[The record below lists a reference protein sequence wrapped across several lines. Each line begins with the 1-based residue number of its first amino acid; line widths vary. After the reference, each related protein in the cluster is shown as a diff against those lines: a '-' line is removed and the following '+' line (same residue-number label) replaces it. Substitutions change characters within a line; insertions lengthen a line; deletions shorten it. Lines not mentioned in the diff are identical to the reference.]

1 MANNSLKK
9 QAEKRINNL
18 KKVISHHRYLYH
30 VLDKQEISDS
40 ALDSLKH
47 ELYQFEQRYPEF
59 ITKDSPTQRVGGKPL
74 DKFKKVSHKVPM
86 LSIMDIFSEKELED
100 WENYLKRLDKK
111 AKFEYFLELKI
122 DGFAITLVYENG
134 IFVQGS
140 TRGNGRI
147 GEDVTS
153 NLKTI
158 ESIPL
163 KLNIYG
169 KLPTKE
175 IEERIKSLVEKGK
188 IEVRGEVYMEKE
200 AFNSFNKK
208 LEKNGEKPYANPR
221 NLAAGSIRQLNS
233 KVAVSRPL
241 KFLAYDIATE
251 LGQTKHSQK
260 HQILPCLG
268 FQTNEGKIC
277 KNLNEIISYW
287 RKVDERR
294 KLLPFQIDGVVVVVN
309 NDTLFK
315 KLGTVGKSARG
326 SRAFKFSPE
335 QSTTIIKDVIF
346 QVGRTG
352 AVTPVAVLKP
362 IKIGGTVVTRAT
374 LHNED
379 EIKKLGVKIGDTVIV
394 GRAGDVIPDIIKA
407 ISELRTGK
415 EKNIHFPEKC
425 PVCGKSLF
433 KPEGEAVWRCRNP
446 KCSAVRKKFLYHFVS
461 KKSFDI
467 EGLGPKIID
476 KLIDESLIS
485 KTPDIFKLAEG
496 DLIPLEKF
504 AEKSAENL
512 IRAIEKSKRI
522 SLSRF
527 IFSLGIRYAGE
538 ETSIDLANYFGSLKE
553 IEKADIEE
561 LERVPDIGC
570 VVAKSIYKW
579 FKEKSN
585 LKLVNNLIG
594 VDIEIIPP
602 KKVEK
607 KFKGK
612 KFVFTGTLVGMTR
625 DEAKNKARMLGGD
638 ISSSVS
644 KETDFVVCG
653 SSPGS
658 KKEKAQK
665 LGVKTISEKEFFKM
679 ANG

>member
-1 MANNSLKK
+1 MANNSFKK
-9 QAEKRINNL
+9 QAKKRIDNL

-47 ELYQFEQRYPEF
+47 ELRQLERKYPELV
-59 ITKDSPTQRVGGKPL
+59 TKDSPTQRVGGEPL
-74 DKFKKVSHKVPM
+74 DKFKKVSHEIPM
-86 LSIMDIFSEKELED
+86 LSIDDIFSREELED
-100 WENYLKRLDKK
+100 WENYLKRLAGKTE
-111 AKFEYFLELKI
+111 FEYFAELKL

-140 TRGNGRI
+140 TRGNGKI
-147 GEDVTS
+147 GEDVTD

-163 KLNIYG
+163 KLNIHS

-175 IEERIKSLVEKGK
+175 IEKRTKSLIEKGK

-200 AFNSFNKK
+200 AFNSFNRK
-208 LEKNGEKPYANPR
+208 LEKNGGKPYANPR
-221 NLAAGSIRQLNS
+221 NLAAGSIRQLDP
-233 KVAVSRPL
+233 KFAASRPL

-251 LGQTKHSQK
+251 LGQAKHSQK

-268 FQTNEGKIC
+268 FKTNEGKIC
-277 KNLNEIISYW
+277 KDLNEVVSYW
-287 RKVDERR
+287 KKVDERR
-294 KLLPFQIDGVVVVVN
+294 KALAFQIDGVVVSVN
-309 NDTLFK
+309 DDSLFK

-379 EIKKLGVKIGDTVIV
+379 EIKKLGIKIGDTVIV
-394 GRAGDVIPDIIKA
+394 GRAGDVIPDIIKV
-407 ISELRTGK
+407 IPELRTGK
-415 EKNIHFPEKC
+415 ERNIHFPKKC
-425 PVCGKSLF
+425 PVCGKRLF
-433 KPEGEAVWRCRNP
+433 KPEREAVWRCRNP
-446 KCSAVRKKFLYHFVS
+446 KCGAIRKKFLYHFVS

-467 EGLGPKIID
+467 EGLGPKIIN

-496 DLIPLEKF
+496 DLMPLEKF

-512 IRAIEKSKRI
+512 IKAIEKSKRI

-527 IFSLGIRYAGE
+527 IFSLGIRYVGE
-538 ETSIDLANYFGSLKE
+538 ETSIDLASYFGDLKE
-553 IEKADIEE
+553 IEKAGIEE
-561 LERVPDIGC
+561 LGKVPDIGH
-570 VVAKSIYKW
+570 VVAKSIYEW
-579 FKEKSN
+579 FRKKSN
-585 LKLVNNLIG
+585 LELIDNLIKAG
-594 VDIEIIPP
+594 IEIIPP

-607 KFKGK
+607 KLKGK
-612 KFVFTGTLVGMTR
+612 KFVFTGTLTGMTR
-625 DEAKNKARMLGGD
+625 DEAKNKVRMLGGD

-665 LGVKTISEKEFFKM
+665 LGVKTISEKEFLKM
-679 ANG
+679 IM